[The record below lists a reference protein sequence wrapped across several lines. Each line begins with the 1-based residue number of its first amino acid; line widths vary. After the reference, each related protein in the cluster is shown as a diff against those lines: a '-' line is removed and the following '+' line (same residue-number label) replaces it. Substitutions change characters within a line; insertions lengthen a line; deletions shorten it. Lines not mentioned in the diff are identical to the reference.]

1 MGERLVGTQAM
12 TTPYSRFEL
21 EEAIVAC
28 FNVADDL
35 SLVVEEVLEGNVG
48 PDELAN
54 MLQGIAEVHK
64 LRCEKTFRIFSQ
76 LIEAGKL
83 K

>member
-1 MGERLVGTQAM
+1 MVTKNGLKTEYT
-12 TTPYSRFEL
+12 RFEL

-28 FNVADDL
+28 FNAADDL
-35 SLVVEEVLEGNVG
+35 SLVVEEVLEGSAG
-48 PDELAN
+48 PDEIAN

-64 LRCEKTFRIFSQ
+64 LRCDKAFRIFSQ
-76 LIEAGKL
+76 LIEAGKI

>member
-1 MGERLVGTQAM
+1 MASTQNSLSDA
-12 TTPYSRFEL
+12 TDRFML

-28 FNVADDL
+28 FNVSEDL
-35 SLVVEEVLEGNVG
+35 NLIVEEILEGNAD

-54 MLQGIAEVHK
+54 MLQGAADLHK

-76 LIEAGKL
+76 LIETRKL
-83 K
+83 I